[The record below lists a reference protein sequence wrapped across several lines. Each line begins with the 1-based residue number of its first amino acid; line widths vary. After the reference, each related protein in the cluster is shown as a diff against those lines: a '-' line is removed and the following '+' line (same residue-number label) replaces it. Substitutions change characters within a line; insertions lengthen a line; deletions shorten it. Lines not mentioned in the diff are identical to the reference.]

1 MAAETTPPPGA
12 EIRDGDSAAEAAG
25 AAHGDHV
32 PAGTTEVAAHGGES
46 GGLPQFKFEY
56 WGGQIVWL
64 FLIFA
69 VLYVLLAKVF
79 VPRLRRIQDNRQ
91 ATIAEAVNQAR
102 SVQAEAEAQA
112 KAAQAE
118 INDARARSRGL
129 AADAKAKA
137 AAELAASQKAEDD
150 RLQAQMD
157 EAEARIRSL
166 RDQAMTNVRGIAGET
181 AQAMVEKLTGQ
192 KVTAAE
198 IDAALTA
205 QGAA

>member
-12 EIRDGDSAAEAAG
+12 DIRDGNAAESAG

-32 PAGTTEVAAHGGES
+32 PAGTTEVAAHGSES
-46 GGLPQFKFEY
+46 GGLPQFEFEH

-64 FLIFA
+64 FLIVA
-69 VLYVLLAKVF
+69 VLYILLAKVF
-79 VPRLRRIQDNRQ
+79 VPRLRNIQDTRQ

-118 INDARARSRGL
+118 IDDARARSRSL

-137 AAELAASQKAEDD
+137 TAELALSQKAEDD

-157 EAEARIRSL
+157 DAEARIRGL

>member
-1 MAAETTPPPGA
+1 MAAETTSHEA
-12 EIRDGDSAAEAAG
+12 VAAEHG
-25 AAHGDHV
+25 AHAPDGV
-32 PAGTTEVAAHGGES
+32 TEVAAHGGGES
-46 GGLPQFKFEY
+46 GGGLPQFEFEH

-69 VLYVLLAKVF
+69 VLYILLAKVF
-79 VPRLRRIQDNRQ
+79 IPRLRKIQDTRA
-91 ATIAEAVNQAR
+91 ATIADAVTQAR

-118 INDARARSRGL
+118 IDEARARARGL
-129 AADAKAKA
+129 AVEAKAKA
-137 AAELAASQKAEDD
+137 AAELAASQKAEDA

-157 EAEARIRSL
+157 EAEARIRGL
-166 RDQAMTNVRGIAGET
+166 RDQAMSNVRGIAGET

>member
-1 MAAETTPPPGA
+1 MAAETTPPPSA
-12 EIRDGDSAAEAAG
+12 DIRDGHTAADLATTGHA
-25 AAHGDHV
+25 V

-46 GGLPQFKFEY
+46 GGLPQFRFEY

-69 VLYVLLAKVF
+69 VLYTLLAKVF
-79 VPRLRRIQDNRQ
+79 VPRLRGIKDARQ
-91 ATIAEAVNQAR
+91 ATISEAVNQAR

-112 KAAQAE
+112 QAAQAE
-118 INDARARSRGL
+118 IDEARSRSRSV
-129 AADAKAKA
+129 AAEAKAKA
-137 AAELAASQKAEDD
+137 AAELATSQKAEDD
-150 RLQAQMD
+150 RLQVQMD
-157 EAEARIRSL
+157 DAEARIRSL

-181 AQAMVEKLTGQ
+181 AQAIVEKLTGQ

-198 IDAALTA
+198 IGAALTA

>member
-12 EIRDGDSAAEAAG
+12 DIRDGNAAESAG

-32 PAGTTEVAAHGGES
+32 PAGTTEVAAHSSES
-46 GGLPQFKFEY
+46 GGLPQFKFEH

-69 VLYVLLAKVF
+69 VLYILLAKVF
-79 VPRLRRIQDNRQ
+79 VPRLRNIQDTRQ

-118 INDARARSRGL
+118 IDDARARSRSL

-137 AAELAASQKAEDD
+137 AAELAVSQKTEDD

-157 EAEARIRSL
+157 EAEARIRGL
-166 RDQAMTNVRGIAGET
+166 RDQAMTNVRSIAGET

>member
-1 MAAETTPPPGA
+1 MAAETPSPADAAVAEHGA
-12 EIRDGDSAAEAAG
+12 NA
-25 AAHGDHV
+25 
-32 PAGTTEVAAHGGES
+32 PAGTTEVAAHGGGES
-46 GGLPQFKFEY
+46 GGGLPQFEFEH

-69 VLYVLLAKVF
+69 VLYILLAKVF
-79 VPRLRRIQDNRQ
+79 IPRLRKIQDDRA
-91 ATIAEAVNQAR
+91 ATIADAVNQAR

-118 INDARARSRGL
+118 IDEARARARSL
-129 AADAKAKA
+129 AVEAKAKA
-137 AAELAASQKAEDD
+137 AAQLAASQKAEDD
-150 RLQAQMD
+150 RLQAKME
-157 EAEARIRSL
+157 EAEGRIRGL

-205 QGAA
+205 RAQGAA

>member
-1 MAAETTPPPGA
+1 MAAETPNHA
-12 EIRDGDSAAEAAG
+12 ETAG
-25 AAHGDHV
+25 ADHGAH
-32 PAGTTEVAAHGGES
+32 ASTGTTEVAAHGGGES
-46 GGLPQFKFEY
+46 GGLPQFRMEY

-69 VLYVLLAKVF
+69 VLYILLAKVF
-79 VPRLRRIQDNRQ
+79 VPRLRQIKDNRA
-91 ATIAEAVNQAR
+91 ATIADAVNQAR

-118 INDARARSRGL
+118 IDEARSRARGL
-129 AADAKAKA
+129 AVEAKAKA
-137 AAELAASQKAEDD
+137 AAQLATSQKAEDE

-157 EAEARIRSL
+157 EAETRIRGL
-166 RDQAMTNVRGIAGET
+166 RDQAMSNVRGIAGET

-205 QGAA
+205 RAQGAA

>member
-1 MAAETTPPPGA
+1 MAAETTSHEAVAADHGA
-12 EIRDGDSAAEAAG
+12 HA
-25 AAHGDHV
+25 
-32 PAGTTEVAAHGGES
+32 PAGTTEVAAHGGGES
-46 GGLPQFKFEY
+46 GGGLPQFEFEH

-69 VLYVLLAKVF
+69 VLYILLAKVF
-79 VPRLRRIQDNRQ
+79 IPRLRKIQDTRA
-91 ATIAEAVNQAR
+91 ATIADAVTQAR

-112 KAAQAE
+112 KDMLAAAQE
-118 INDARARSRGL
+118 EARRYE
-129 AADAKAKA
+129 ADAKAKA
-137 AAELAASQKAEDD
+137 AAELASSQKAEDE

-157 EAEARIRSL
+157 EAEARIRGL

-205 QGAA
+205 RVQGAA

>member
-1 MAAETTPPPGA
+1 MAAETTSPPPA
-12 EIRDGDSAAEAAG
+12 DLRDGPTAADAHG
-25 AAHGDHV
+25 AAQSHGS
-32 PAGTTEVAAHGGES
+32 AGTTEAAAHGGES
-46 GGLPQFKFEY
+46 GGLPQFRFEY

-79 VPRLRRIQDNRQ
+79 VPKLRRIRDER
-91 ATIAEAVNQAR
+91 ASTIATAVTQAR

-112 KAAQAE
+112 AAAQAE
-118 INDARARSRGL
+118 IAEARNRSRRV

-137 AAELAASQKAEDD
+137 ASDLALSQKAEDA

-157 EAEARIRSL
+157 EAEARIRGL
-166 RDQAMTNVRGIAGET
+166 RDQAMTNVRGIAVET
-181 AQAMVEKLTGQ
+181 AQAIVQKLTGQ
-192 KVTAAE
+192 KMTTAEVDVAM
-198 IDAALTA
+198 TA

>member
-1 MAAETTPPPGA
+1 MAAETTSHEA
-12 EIRDGDSAAEAAG
+12 VAAEHG
-25 AAHGDHV
+25 AHAPDG
-32 PAGTTEVAAHGGES
+32 GTEVAAHGGGES
-46 GGLPQFKFEY
+46 GGGLPQFEFEH

-69 VLYVLLAKVF
+69 VLYILLAKVF
-79 VPRLRRIQDNRQ
+79 VPRLRKIQDTRA
-91 ATIAEAVNQAR
+91 ATIAEAVTQAR

-118 INDARARSRGL
+118 IDEARARARGL
-129 AADAKAKA
+129 AVEAKAKA
-137 AAELAASQKAEDD
+137 AAELAASQKAEDA

-157 EAEARIRSL
+157 EAEARIRGL
-166 RDQAMTNVRGIAGET
+166 RDQAMSNVRGIAGET

-198 IDAALTA
+198 IDAALA
-205 QGAA
+205 ARVQGAA